1 MPRRVKNGPTY
12 LALLLTT
19 ACTASPVR
27 LADDAPSSVILIIG
41 DGAGVGHWTLASF
54 ASADLAVRRM
64 PVAGLVDT
72 RGSNHEVTGSAAGAT
87 AISTGVRTFRGAV
100 GVDPEG
106 EPQETVLE
114 AAHAMGWATG
124 LVTTTFVADATPAS
138 FAAHVR
144 SRYQAREIFRQMT
157 ELPVHVILGG
167 GRRLFEV
174 ARERDGADLWA
185 ALEDRYTFVESA
197 DDLRSASEGDA
208 ETLLG
213 LFAPVE
219 MPPATE
225 RSPTLAQM
233 TEAALRVLGRD
244 PDGFFLMVENEGSD
258 TYAHENLPRE
268 VIAAEMLGLDAALGV
283 ALEYQERN
291 PGTLVVLAA
300 DHETGGVYLPG
311 DVVQQAGSE
320 PVRPSMVFKY
330 GVSSHTAALIPLFAA
345 GPGAQRFGGLKHNDE
360 VGRILLDLVRGSSPT
375 HLTP

>member
-1 MPRRVKNGPTY
+1 MDPEGG
-12 LALLLTT
+12 A
-19 ACTASPVR
+19 A
-27 LADDAPSSVILIIG
+27 G
-41 DGAGVGHWTLASF
+41 DGAGGGARDGMGH
-54 ASADLAVRRM
+54 
-64 PVAGLVDT
+64 
-72 RGSNHEVTGSAAGAT
+72 
-87 AISTGVRTFRGAV
+87 
-100 GVDPEG
+100 
-106 EPQETVLE
+106 
-114 AAHAMGWATG
+114 G

-244 PDGFFLMVENEGSD
+244 PDGFFLMVGERGVRHLRSREPASRGDRSRD
-258 TYAHENLPRE
+258 AGPRRGPRRGPR
-268 VIAAEMLGLDAALGV
+268 VPGAE
-283 ALEYQERN
+283 
-291 PGTLVVLAA
+291 PGTLVVVAA
-300 DHETGGVYLPG
+300 DHETGASTCRGTWSSRPAPSPSAVDGLQVRCHLAY
-311 DVVQQAGSE
+311 GSSD
-320 PVRPSMVFKY
+320 PAVRRGSGRPAVRR
-330 GVSSHTAALIPLFAA
+330 AQ
-345 GPGAQRFGGLKHNDE
+345 AQRRGLAESCSIWFAD
-360 VGRILLDLVRGSSPT
+360 RRQPT
-375 HLTP
+375 